1 MELDRL
7 SVDEYRKRQAGGL
20 CFKCGK
26 KGIAWDCLNHERRM
40 GQRSPFQRNQGC
52 VAAIEAPLDNNTD
65 MNAVGLVATETP
77 NTTHSH
83 MTSPSMQSVNLT
95 KEPSDFLLG

>member
-1 MELDRL
+1 MELDKL
-7 SVDEYRKRQAGGL
+7 SADEYRKRRAGGL

-26 KGIAWDCLNHERRM
+26 KGIARDCPNHERRT
-40 GQRSPFQRNQGC
+40 GQRPPFRRNQGR
-52 VAAIEAPLDNNTD
+52 VAAIEAPPDSNSDANAAGLAATD
-65 MNAVGLVATETP
+65 TP
-77 NTTHSH
+77 RTTQSH